1 MNHVRAVCQFSLPY
15 LRRYAGRLLAG
26 LLLSVVFGASNA
38 SFVWAAKTL
47 TQRFSPTPTPL
58 RPEVPGAEPSRASTR
73 VDLPSAASAPSAPVF
88 TRALETLGQRIQAGV
103 DPWLPRAGRELDWRQ
118 CLGLFLF
125 LPLLVGIRA
134 SSDYF
139 SNYCMGWVSER
150 VIRDMRLDLMEKL
163 SALSLDFFTRSSTGD
178 LLTRINTDTA
188 NLLRS
193 LRVGGAD
200 LLKESVT
207 LVAVVG
213 YLLWLDW
220 KLTLAT
226 MVCLPLCLFPLSV
239 LGKKARR
246 AMRASLDATVA
257 QSSQLVELVTGIR
270 VIKAFNLEQAE
281 ISRFRQTSGQLVR
294 AGMKGVQAK
303 ELINPLIEIVS
314 MFGLGALFLYVFA
327 TGGSGAEL
335 AGFLA
340 GVLLLYL
347 PIKKLSGVHILFE
360 QASMSVRRLIDL
372 MREEPKVKDP
382 PAPKPLTTF
391 RDRLQFERVSF
402 AYGAVPVVRD
412 LSLTIPRGLKL
423 GVAGESGSGKT
434 TLLNL
439 IFRFY
444 DPTSG
449 RVTIDGIDLRDVA
462 VRDLR
467 ALMALVSQEVVLFD
481 QTVAENI
488 ACGKPGAT
496 RAEVEA
502 AARAAFA
509 HEFIC
514 QLPQGYDTRVGERGT
529 TLSGGQRQRLA
540 IARAFVRDAPI
551 LVLDEATAALDSKAE
566 AEVQAAL
573 DRLAEHRTVIC
584 VAHRLSTLSSMDR
597 IIVLRDGRL
606 IEEGSFEKLLQAG
619 GAFAEMAARQGIRLA
634 GPGGVTP

>member
-1 MNHVRAVCQFSLPY
+1 
-15 LRRYAGRLLAG
+15 
-26 LLLSVVFGASNA
+26 
-38 SFVWAAKTL
+38 
-47 TQRFSPTPTPL
+47 
-58 RPEVPGAEPSRASTR
+58 
-73 VDLPSAASAPSAPVF
+73 
-88 TRALETLGQRIQAGV
+88 
-103 DPWLPRAGRELDWRQ
+103 
-118 CLGLFLF
+118 
-125 LPLLVGIRA
+125 
-134 SSDYF
+134 
-139 SNYCMGWVSER
+139 
-150 VIRDMRLDLMEKL
+150 
-163 SALSLDFFTRSSTGD
+163 
-178 LLTRINTDTA
+178 
-188 NLLRS
+188 
-193 LRVGGAD
+193 
-200 LLKESVT
+200 
-207 LVAVVG
+207 
-213 YLLWLDW
+213 
-220 KLTLAT
+220 
-226 MVCLPLCLFPLSV
+226 
-239 LGKKARR
+239 
-246 AMRASLDATVA
+246 
-257 QSSQLVELVTGIR
+257 
-270 VIKAFNLEQAE
+270 
-281 ISRFRQTSGQLVR
+281 
-294 AGMKGVQAK
+294 
-303 ELINPLIEIVS
+303 
-314 MFGLGALFLYVFA
+314 
-327 TGGSGAEL
+327 
-335 AGFLA
+335 
-340 GVLLLYL
+340 
-347 PIKKLSGVHILFE
+347 
-360 QASMSVRRLIDL
+360 
-372 MREEPKVKDP
+372 
-382 PAPKPLTTF
+382 
-391 RDRLQFERVSF
+391 
-402 AYGAVPVVRD
+402 
-412 LSLTIPRGLKL
+412 LTIPRGLKL

-619 GAFAEMAARQGIRLA
+619 GAFAEMAARQGIRFA
-634 GPGGVTP
+634 GPVGVTP